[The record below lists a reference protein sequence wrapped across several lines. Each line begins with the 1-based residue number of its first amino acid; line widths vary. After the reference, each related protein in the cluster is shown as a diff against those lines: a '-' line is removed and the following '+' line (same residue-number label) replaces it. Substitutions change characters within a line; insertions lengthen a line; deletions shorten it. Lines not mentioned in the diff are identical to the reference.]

1 MRYLFASLL
10 SLTLLAA
17 FPTGAAAHA
26 FLERSQPADGAVLE
40 TAPPAVQ
47 LWFSRAIEQSFS
59 RISVVDADGKRRDD
73 DKATVSDKQPTLIQ
87 IGLAPL
93 TSGTYKVIWRIV
105 ALDGHKAK
113 GEFSFTVK

>member
-26 FLERSQPADGAVLE
+26 FLERSQPADGAVLD
-40 TAPPAVQ
+40 TSPAAVQ

-93 TSGTYKVIWRIV
+93 TSGTYKVS
-105 ALDGHKAK
+105 KP
-113 GEFSFTVK
+113 